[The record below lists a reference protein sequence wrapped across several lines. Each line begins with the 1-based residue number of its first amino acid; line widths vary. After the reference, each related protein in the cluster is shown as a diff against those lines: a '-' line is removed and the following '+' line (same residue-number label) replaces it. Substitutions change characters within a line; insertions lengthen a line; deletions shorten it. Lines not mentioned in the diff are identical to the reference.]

1 MERKNDMEIRKGN
14 SAYVYLN
21 LRRRNRMRQQIFK
34 YIIQDN
40 ISDIKIN
47 THIDNTHRHTQL

>member
-1 MERKNDMEIRKGN
+1 MEIRKGN

-40 ISDIKIN
+40 IFDIKIN